1 MLSTRSAKASSLLR
15 MLQNQKSKA
24 ADGVPG
30 SLVSEAA
37 PVPGD
42 ETRASKYGVVDNHI
56 GDSDIIKS
64 PSDPKQYR

>member
-15 MLQNQKSKA
+15 MLQNQKSK
-24 ADGVPG
+24 GEPG
-30 SLVSEAA
+30 SLVSEAG

-42 ETRASKYGVVDNHI
+42 ETQASEYGVVNNHI
-56 GDSDIIKS
+56 GDGDIIKS